1 MVEALARAADVA
13 MIGFD
18 SQGPRLWLI
27 ALVTAL
33 ALVTIAALGGC
44 APVRPRWPECDHSP
58 GAYVQAAPGVGRTC
72 RP

>member
-1 MVEALARAADVA
+1 

-44 APVRPRWPECDHSP
+44 TPVRPRWPECDRSP
-58 GAYVQAAPGVGRTC
+58 GAYVYAVPGDSGWEDC
-72 RP
+72 R